1 MELQLAWMI
10 ERWGPGVLGP
20 QPDFKL
26 LARCAKALDVYGA
39 FKKDQK
45 DRTGEDWKIIK
56 DTLKIVEEWQA

>member
-1 MELQLAWMI
+1 MI

-26 LARCAKALDVYGA
+26 LARCAKALDVYRA

-45 DRTGEDWKIIK
+45 DWTGEDWRIIK
-56 DTLKIVEEWQA
+56 DVLRVVEGWQA